1 MPLKEV
7 ILSLY
12 SSQGLMYEDNT
23 IMRPV
28 SDRGSFFMCWR
39 AFVHSFI
46 R

>member
-23 IMRPV
+23 IM
-28 SDRGSFFMCWR
+28 
-39 AFVHSFI
+39 
-46 R
+46 